1 MVQSKIQFP
10 AQEYGNFIPDL
21 GKFLLAVPDDDNV
34 IHVPDVPMDVQG
46 MLHIL
51 VQYIEVDVCEHLAC
65 QIPDGNTGVLQPAL
79 WRYFVRAHALRQPKL
94 RLVAVQ
100 DGPKQPHHAWVC
112 DLLPNDFQKNLMV
125 YPVEILGNVQFQG
138 IGRAATVRLP
148 HPVLE
153 FIQCR
158 VCAFALTAGIAI

>member
-51 VQYIEVDVCEHLAC
+51 VQYIEVGSVSL
-65 QIPDGNTGVLQPAL
+65 
-79 WRYFVRAHALRQPKL
+79 
-94 RLVAVQ
+94 
-100 DGPKQPHHAWVC
+100 
-112 DLLPNDFQKNLMV
+112 NDA
-125 YPVEILGNVQFQG
+125 E
-138 IGRAATVRLP
+138 
-148 HPVLE
+148 
-153 FIQCR
+153 
-158 VCAFALTAGIAI
+158 